1 MAASSKKP
9 IICLYMKS
17 DIPSEQMQLLEEHF
31 IVITEQDKNLCSK
44 YKNDVIAI
52 VPFAGS
58 LVSDEILEK
67 YPNLRIISN
76 NSVGYDHIDLHAAAK
91 RGIRVGNT
99 PLVLNEATAEIA
111 ISLILSTARR
121 IVEGDRIC
129 RLNDTNQFSLNTFL
143 GTGVS
148 GQTLGIVGMGGIGR
162 VLARMAHCGFNMK
175 ILYHNRHRAAGDIEQ
190 SIGGAEYYKDVY
202 EMLPVCDFVVLLAPS
217 TPETYKMFGKKEFS
231 RMKQSAIFVNISR
244 GTLVDHDALVSALEE
259 GVIKG
264 AGLDVTDPEPLPRD
278 HKLLTFP
285 NVVLTPHIG
294 SATAQTR
301 LKMMQVVVDNI
312 EAVLNDKPM
321 MAEVQLPKV

>member
-1 MAASSKKP
+1 
-9 IICLYMKS
+9 
-17 DIPSEQMQLLEEHF
+17 
-31 IVITEQDKNLCSK
+31 
-44 YKNDVIAI
+44 
-52 VPFAGS
+52 
-58 LVSDEILEK
+58 
-67 YPNLRIISN
+67 
-76 NSVGYDHIDLHAAAK
+76 
-91 RGIRVGNT
+91 
-99 PLVLNEATAEIA
+99 
-111 ISLILSTARR
+111 
-121 IVEGDRIC
+121 
-129 RLNDTNQFSLNTFL
+129 
-143 GTGVS
+143 
-148 GQTLGIVGMGGIGR
+148 
-162 VLARMAHCGFNMK
+162 MK

-231 RMKQSAIFVNISR
+231 RMKQSAIFVNVSR

-321 MAEVQLPKV
+321 VAEVQLPKV